1 MAIVDLNKKNIMDP
15 MSLVTPAI
23 GLMFWTCVVFI
34 TLVLILKKFAW
45 KPILNSVEARN
56 NSIEEALQS
65 AEKAKEEMASLQADN
80 EKILQQAKT
89 ERDAMLKEAR
99 DLKKEIVEEAKNKAN
114 EEADKI
120 LVSAKE
126 QINNEKMKALVELKN
141 QVANLSIEM
150 AEKILKS
157 ELQDSNK
164 QKELIEKSIKS
175 LDLN

>member
-1 MAIVDLNKKNIMDP
+1 MDP

-120 LVSAKE
+120 LSSAKE

>member
-1 MAIVDLNKKNIMDP
+1 MDP

>member
-1 MAIVDLNKKNIMDP
+1 MDP

-120 LVSAKE
+120 LSSAKE

-157 ELQDSNK
+157 ELQDSKK

>member
-1 MAIVDLNKKNIMDP
+1 MDP
-15 MSLVTPAI
+15 MSLVTPSI
-23 GLMFWTCVVFI
+23 GLMFWTCVVFV
-34 TLVLILKKFAW
+34 TLVLILKRFAW
-45 KPILNSVEARN
+45 KPILNSVEERN
-56 NSIEEALQS
+56 NSIEQALQS
-65 AEKAKEEMASLQADN
+65 AEKAKQEMATLQSDN
-80 EKILQQAKT
+80 EKILQEART

-99 DLKKEIVEEAKNKAN
+99 DLKNEIINEAKKQAN

-120 LVSAKE
+120 LISTKD

-157 ELQDSNK
+157 ELQDKNK
-164 QKELIEKSIKS
+164 QKELIEQSIKS